1 MSDQEPGEI
10 RPGGRIIDVGGDQ
23 PEIIEPGQQQPSG
36 YIGQGRIF
44 VTRTSGWGCL
54 IPVLVVVLLLV
65 CMCMAGWV
73 IVDLAF

>member
-1 MSDQEPGEI
+1 MSGQEPEAF

-23 PEIIEPGQQQPSG
+23 PEIIEPGQRQPSG

-54 IPVLVVVLLLV
+54 IPILILILLLICA
-65 CMCMAGWV
+65 CMTGWV
-73 IVDLAF
+73 LIDQAF